1 MAYTVSDAAE
11 ILKGLQKHFPAVS
24 ANLSTLG
31 GPQNASII
39 IKLSLDQK
47 ETWINGIFQNSRFS
61 MFSLNEN
68 KLEQFAKCSKLSKF
82 RKSTIK
88 SNDDVVTKIVSWSSK
103 QI

>member
-1 MAYTVSDAAE
+1 MTYTVSDAE
-11 ILKGLQKHFPAVS
+11 QIQENLKSHFPAVS

-31 GPQNASII
+31 GHTSII

-47 ETWINGIFQNSRFS
+47 ETWMNGIFQNSRFS

-68 KLEQFAKCSKLSKF
+68 KLEQFAKHHQVTKF

-88 SNDDVVTKIVSWSSK
+88 SNQDGINKIVSWSQK
-103 QI
+103 Q